1 MGDYTKMAEY
11 YDTIMLSGYYD
22 YDSIARDIEYLH
34 SGSSLLEIGCGT
46 GLILEKLVQQTQVH
60 SLTGIDLTGA
70 MLDIAKKRLNGYG
83 NVQLLEQNVVTLQ
96 LPELYDT
103 AFSYGGPWY
112 FSRQDDRLCFIS
124 HLPEHTDNERS
135 LENLSNHI
143 CLGGS
148 LLLGIQGPHYDYS
161 KPVSNGMT
169 YSQEIIPTDEGFI
182 KHYFLLDGEEVL
194 MHQTLHYRL
203 YPFEETVE
211 MLSRYQLKYQPA
223 NTLED
228 SLFAVFKKEE
238 T

>member
-22 YDSIARDIEYLH
+22 YESIARNIEYLH

-46 GLILEKLVQQTQVH
+46 GLILERLVKQTQLH

-70 MLDIAKKRLNGYG
+70 MLDIAEKRLNGYG
-83 NVQLLEQNVVTLQ
+83 KVQLFEQNVVTLQ

-112 FSRQDDRLCFIS
+112 FSKRDDGLCFIS
-124 HLPEHTDNERS
+124 HLPEHADNERS

-143 CLGGS
+143 RPGGS

-161 KPVSNGMT
+161 KSISNGMT
-169 YSQEIIPTDEGFI
+169 YSQKIIPTDEGFI
-182 KHYFLLDGEEVL
+182 KDYYLLNGEEVV
-194 MHQTLHYRL
+194 MHQTLHYRV

-223 NTLED
+223 KSTDD
-228 SLFAVFKKEE
+228 SLFMVFKKEKN
-238 T
+238 